1 MHLRLMTKLD
11 VPAGLRLNE
20 RAGWNQTGADWS
32 RFLDASPT
40 GCFVAEEDAQVC
52 GTATTIAYE
61 KRFAWIGMV
70 LVDPAHQKRGIGTQ
84 LLQRSI
90 EYLDQQELPTMKL
103 DATPQGQPL
112 YAKLGFVPEY
122 EIERW
127 MLKRPP
133 NVTGRPP
140 HFSAPALEDA
150 QLELIFK
157 RDREI
162 FGADRSFLLR
172 SLRDSS
178 PNLAIA
184 SWRHNDLQGY
194 AFGRNGLFADHLG
207 PWVASSQAAAEY
219 LLQEFLA
226 RSSRETLI
234 ADCRSANRM
243 AMELLRS
250 HGFTHSR
257 RLMRMFRGAN
267 AQPGNTD
274 PVCAIAGPEFG

>member
-1 MHLRLMTKLD
+1 MQLRPMTKLD
-11 VPAGLRLNE
+11 IPAGLSLNE
-20 RAGWNQTGADWS
+20 RAGWNQTAADWH
-32 RFLDASPT
+32 RFLTASPT

-61 KRFAWIGMV
+61 NRFAWIGMV
-70 LVDPAHQKRGIGTQ
+70 LVDPANQKRGIGTQ
-84 LLQRSI
+84 LLKRTI
-90 EYLDQQELPTMKL
+90 EYLDQQTIPTMKL

-122 EIERW
+122 GIERW
-127 MLKRPP
+127 ILKRPP
-133 NVTGRPP
+133 DAIALRTRG
-140 HFSAPALEDA
+140 SAPSLEGT

-157 RDREI
+157 QDREI

-184 SWRHNDLQGY
+184 SWRDGKLQGY

-207 PWVASSQAAAEY
+207 PWVANSHTAAEY

-226 RSSRETLI
+226 RSSRDTLI

-257 RLMRMFRGAN
+257 QLTRMFRGPN
-267 AQPGNTD
+267 AHPGN
-274 PVCAIAGPEFG
+274 PEGLCAIAGPEFG

>member
-1 MHLRLMTKLD
+1 MLLRPMTRLD
-11 VPAGLRLNE
+11 VPTGLHLNE

-61 KRFAWIGMV
+61 NRFAWIGMV
-70 LVDPAHQKRGIGTQ
+70 LVDPAYQKHGIGTQ
-84 LLQRSI
+84 LLKRTV
-90 EYLDQQELPTMKL
+90 EYLDQQKIPTMKL

-127 MLKRPP
+127 ILKRLANASVPP
-133 NVTGRPP
+133 ADFSTPP
-140 HFSAPALEDA
+140 LEDT

-178 PNLAIA
+178 PNLAIT
-184 SWRHNDLQGY
+184 SWRDGDLQGY
-194 AFGRNGLFADHLG
+194 AFGRCGLFADHLG
-207 PWVASSQAAAEY
+207 PWVANSHATAEY
-219 LLQEFLA
+219 LLLEFLV
-226 RSSRETLI
+226 RSSRETII

-257 RLMRMFRGAN
+257 QLTRMFRGPN
-267 AQPGNTD
+267 AHPGD
-274 PVCAIAGPEFG
+274 PEPLCAIAGPEFG